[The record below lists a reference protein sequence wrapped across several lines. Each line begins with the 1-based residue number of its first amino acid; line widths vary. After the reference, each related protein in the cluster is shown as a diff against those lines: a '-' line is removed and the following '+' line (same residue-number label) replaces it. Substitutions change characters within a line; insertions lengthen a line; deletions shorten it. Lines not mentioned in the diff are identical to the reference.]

1 MNEITPDLLARQRNF
16 FLCAIALELL
26 SDLLAPITG
35 FDLFESDA
43 CGFNTIASLI
53 TAIAVIAYGFYMGR
67 KGYLKKYV
75 AYTFAVCGV
84 ATVFCLIGFYIPV
97 DGEVL
102 ECVLVLAVLTAMITS
117 ITGSAMSKPMKWGL
131 IVGLFVVAG
140 AIDYAP
146 NILFTSEEIA
156 ADPVLKSTLPQAIVA
171 FVGDLIAALLILAYY
186 NRRIA
191 SLQRA

>member
-1 MNEITPDLLARQRNF
+1 
-16 FLCAIALELL
+16 
-26 SDLLAPITG
+26 
-35 FDLFESDA
+35 
-43 CGFNTIASLI
+43 
-53 TAIAVIAYGFYMGR
+53 
-67 KGYLKKYV
+67 
-75 AYTFAVCGV
+75 
-84 ATVFCLIGFYIPV
+84 
-97 DGEVL
+97 
-102 ECVLVLAVLTAMITS
+102 
-117 ITGSAMSKPMKWGL
+117 MSKPMKWGL
-131 IVGLFVVAG
+131 IVGLFVVAE